1 MGPELCMCCEHCPT
15 PSPTLET
22 GGCVLV
28 YDRLLDDP
36 GLGRGAEGGGDHH
49 RLLLELRLQLGPG
62 LEQRCRALR
71 GGLHRDALQ
80 LRGGGRRWEGLQGR
94 LAIGAWGV
102 QGPTAAAAA
111 ATAGGGAAAAA
122 TLEGAA
128 QGIRKQVREVPR
140 LVADK
145 LQHLCKEGNV
155 RCVFMA

>member
-94 LAIGAWGV
+94 LAIGARGV

-122 TLEGAA
+122 ALEGAA